1 VQRLRGVSVVPPSVS
16 LHHPLRVTHI
26 VTTETCACPSCS
38 SATLVGSPAAGLCT
52 SCGSVSLAGTT
63 VPLVV
68 LVLAALAARAFV
80 LARRG
85 ERMPFRAARMRV
97 ASA

>member
-1 VQRLRGVSVVPPSVS
+1 M
-16 LHHPLRVTHI
+16 
-26 VTTETCACPSCS
+26 TTETCACPSCS
-38 SATLVGSPAAGLCT
+38 SATLVGSQTAGVCT

-68 LVLAALAARAFV
+68 VVMVALAARAFI

-85 ERMPFRAARMRV
+85 PQTPLLAAPVRV

>member
-1 VQRLRGVSVVPPSVS
+1 M
-16 LHHPLRVTHI
+16 
-26 VTTETCACPSCS
+26 TTETCACPFCS
-38 SATLVGSPAAGLCT
+38 SAILVGSQAAGLCT

-80 LARRG
+80 LARRAP
-85 ERMPFRAARMRV
+85 RTPIRAPHTPILAARM
-97 ASA
+97 

>member
-1 VQRLRGVSVVPPSVS
+1 M
-16 LHHPLRVTHI
+16 
-26 VTTETCACPSCS
+26 TTETCACPSCS
-38 SATLVGSPAAGLCT
+38 SATLVGSHAAGLCT

-68 LVLAALAARAFV
+68 LVLAALAARAFF
-80 LARRG
+80 LAHRG
-85 ERMPFRAARMRV
+85 PRTPLLAARLRM